1 MEKDFED
8 LIASLIENNIAE
20 SNNLLSA
27 NLSKHLKLNLL
38 KLYDTKSLMP
48 AGIGNLETPNYNK
61 LIRSDTIYWL
71 DKKHNDLYEN
81 AYFKIIEDFIRYLNM
96 TCYTGISDYEFHY
109 SLYEVG
115 SFYKKHIDQFQNNG
129 KRQYSVISYLNEDWK
144 LEDGGELMIN
154 NNNVDQLISPLNM
167 KTVLFKSNELEHE
180 VLITNK
186 RRMSV
191 TGWLKSS

>member
-8 LIASLIENNIAE
+8 LIVSLIANNIGE

-38 KLYDTKSLMP
+38 KLYDSKSLRP
-48 AGIGNLETPNYNK
+48 AGIGNLEILNYNK
-61 LIRSDTIYWL
+61 FIRIDTIYCL
-71 DKKHNDLYEN
+71 DKNHNDLYEN

-115 SFYKKHIDQFQNNG
+115 SFYKKHIDQFQNDGN
-129 KRQYSVISYLNEDWK
+129 RQYSVISYL
-144 LEDGGELMIN
+144 I
-154 NNNVDQLISPLNM
+154 
-167 KTVLFKSNELEHE
+167 
-180 VLITNK
+180 
-186 RRMSV
+186 
-191 TGWLKSS
+191 